1 MCQIILALLII
12 SYIIITLVFRKKDRD
27 AREDSALYRSKG
39 WFLFT
44 LSMITICA
52 SSLLLSFGNSLYTYD
67 TIKTTENVIDF
78 NKTTAVSDGEIREYG
93 VAYKTDKGTFQIN
106 YDNLNKRSSI
116 LVLSEEPT
124 KVEIEERKSFDM
136 CFFIEVTDVTY
147 TFS

>member
-27 AREDSALYRSKG
+27 KREDSALYRSKG
-39 WFLFT
+39 WLLFT
-44 LSMITICA
+44 LTMITICT
-52 SSLLLSFGNSLYTYD
+52 SSMLLSFGNSLYTYD

-78 NKTTAVSDGEIREYG
+78 NKTTVVSDGEIREYG

-106 YDNLNKRSSI
+106 SDNLNKRSSI

-124 KVEIEERKSFDM
+124 KVEIE
-136 CFFIEVTDVTY
+136 
-147 TFS
+147 